1 MPNAVNQNGQSRRW
15 LWLALACL
23 AITLDQLSKTYF
35 NTTYH
40 YGEVREV
47 IPGFFNFT
55 LVYNPGAAFSFL
67 ADAGGWQKYLF
78 TLLAFVVVGWL
89 GQGIWRCRFSTI
101 MNIAAALIIGG
112 ALGNVFDRWQH
123 GHVVD
128 FLQFYYQNWYYPS
141 FNIADTCICIGAAL
155 RVIDSFRKPAKAD
168 D

>member
-1 MPNAVNQNGQSRRW
+1 MPNAVNQSGQSRRW

-23 AITLDQLSKTYF
+23 AIALDQVTKTYF
-35 NTTYH
+35 NTNYH

-89 GQGIWRCRFSTI
+89 GQGIWRGRFSMM
-101 MNIAAALIIGG
+101 MNFAAALIIGG
-112 ALGNVFDRWQH
+112 ALGNVFDRWLH

-128 FLQFYYQNWYYPS
+128 FLQFYYRSWYYPS

-155 RVIDSFRKPAKAD
+155 MVIDSFRKPVKAD
-168 D
+168 E